1 MNEHLHKVDGFR
13 SPRKNSSILNKKPK
27 NRISVNRLEK
37 AKAFFITL
45 AYFIFCVELRQ
56 SSEICDTMIEFRL
69 LGDDALLL
77 ADYNSV

>member
-1 MNEHLHKVDGFR
+1 MNEHLHKVNGFR
-13 SPRKNSSILNKKPK
+13 SRRKNSSILNKKPK

-37 AKAFFITL
+37 ASAFFFTL
-45 AYFIFCVELRQ
+45 AYLICVELRQ
-56 SSEICDTMIEFRL
+56 SSEICDTMSEFRL